1 MERTHII
8 TKENVH
14 QKSTEQ
20 VDRGDD
26 TTTRITKEGEIR

>member
-1 MERTHII
+1 MERMRI
-8 TKENVH
+8 TIKEDVH

-26 TTTRITKEGEIR
+26 TIAGITKEGEFR